1 MVDGVDGSAVHVGR
15 KTRRIKGTQIHHLKH
30 WTHNGPTCLANL
42 ISPCDGHHWL
52 VHEGGFTLVTRSPGR
67 WALIAPDGVTT
78 EPEAPAHTPTRALPH
93 NPDITAD
100 AVTGHWTGDQLSH
113 TTVLQWLT
121 TTRTREAQNTQ
132 TEQAPTAKNV
142 SAETSPAAKA
152 TTPQSFQF
160 DQATI
165 DRWHDNV
172 IRLRSKADDPRT
184 PVFYIDDEEP
194 ESTQNVSAE
203 TLRGQLVHGA
213 VAGVHHAG
221 ADGSKSGA
229 SR

>member
-52 VHEGGFTLVTRSPGR
+52 VHEGGFTLVVRSPGR
-67 WALIAPDGVTT
+67 WALIGPDGVTT

-142 SAETSPAAKA
+142 SAETPPPTQQNVSAETSPTSRSMA
-152 TTPQSFQF
+152 SDGFQF

-165 DRWHDNV
+165 DRWLERVD
-172 IRLRSKADDPRT
+172 RLTATSKDPRT
-184 PVFYIDDEEP
+184 RAIHV
-194 ESTQNVSAE
+194 
-203 TLRGQLVHGA
+203 G
-213 VAGVHHAG
+213 
-221 ADGSKSGA
+221 DG
-229 SR
+229 